1 MEEPKR
7 EKYINPFTDF
17 GFKRLF
23 GEEMNMD
30 ILMDFLSELL
40 RDQVG
45 TITELQYKSNEK
57 RGRTEEDRR
66 AIFDIYC
73 QNEKGERFLIEMQKS
88 KQAYFKD
95 RTVYY
100 STFPIQEQAQLS
112 DWNYQLKAV
121 FTIGILDFVF
131 EDDKANEQKF
141 RYDVKLS
148 DIDTHKIFYDKL
160 TFTYLEMPKFTKTI
174 GELTT
179 HFDKWLYV
187 LKNLQKLDRL
197 PETLREQVFE
207 RVFAVSEIAKFTPE
221 EYHEYEDSLKT
232 YRDLQNSIDTARDEG
247 KAEGLEQ
254 GLEQGEVIGLA
265 KGLEQGEAIK
275 TEKVVLKAH
284 AKGMNREDIAEL
296 ADISVAEVTAILSK
310 HGLL

>member
-1 MEEPKR
+1 MPAMEEPKR

-100 STFPIQEQAQLS
+100 STVPIQEQAQLS
-112 DWNYQLKAV
+112 DWDYQLKAV

-141 RYDVKLS
+141 RYDVQLS
-148 DIDTHKIFYDKL
+148 DIETHKIFYDKL

-254 GLEQGEVIGLA
+254 GEVIGLA

-296 ADISVAEVTAILSK
+296 ADIAVAEVTAILSK